1 MSPWDL
7 NLKDFIIVEIIV
19 IIINIIFILV
29 SIIIIIIIIVITII
43 INTLL
48 LLLQLLLS
56 LLLQF
61 LLLFLLL
68 TVSFICL
75 SLIAFQTWAA
85 LQINNNFLQGF
96 FLSWILEHI
105 FHQNMNFNHTLLLF
119 LHFISTYIVNIPS

>member
-29 SIIIIIIIIVITII
+29 SIIIIIVIIVITII

-56 LLLQF
+56 LLLQL

-75 SLIAFQTWAA
+75 SLIVFQTCAA
-85 LQINNNFLQGF
+85 LQINNNFFQGF
-96 FLSWILEHI
+96 FLSISEHI
-105 FHQNMNFNHTLLLF
+105 FHQNMNFNQTLLLF
-119 LHFISTYIVNIPS
+119 LHFISIYIVNIPS